1 MSNGDADQILRSTIR
16 QMIEEMDHRKY
27 AVVDLSK
34 GYNAI
39 VDVEYLY
46 RVNTYNWFAVTSSR
60 QVGQVYAKSSAIIS
74 RKHVPLANFV
84 MSLSLHGSY
93 QPSVKHLTFA
103 NKISLDCR
111 LENLIDRTGRQ
122 SVMRHRLGKSN
133 TTSEFKGVRKRPQ
146 KNSKDW
152 RVQIHDGEKT
162 IHLGHYETEEYAAKI
177 YDAAAWILFGASAH
191 YNFPIGTPSSEH
203 RQTARNYIERHLNK
217 RRVKQLSNTIIPKS
231 FPVRNSI

>member
-39 VDVEYLY
+39 VDVEYFA

-162 IHLGHYETEEYAAKI
+162 IHLGQYDSEVYAAKV
-177 YDAAAWILFGASAH
+177 YDAAAETLFGASA
-191 YNFPIGTPSSEH
+191 YLNFPDGSIHQEH
-203 RQTARNYIERHLNK
+203 RYYAKIHFERHSNK
-217 RRVKQLSNTIIPKS
+217 QKTLK
-231 FPVRNSI
+231 